1 MSTRSITM
9 VVDRSHAEDYEAG
22 FALKPQLVSDKA
34 NVHMYLHHDG
44 YPEWR
49 GIELANWI
57 KHMQDYRGFTNF
69 GDGSRIASHLVHDFH
84 YNSQYLY
91 PNVDSCDHEY
101 TWIIW
106 TGKPDVWLSAYNQYN
121 NVCEFVGT
129 PNKLIHRYKQRNMG
143 YTDWTEKFLVDNHAE
158 ENYKLNTKNNG

>member
-1 MSTRSITM
+1 MSTRAQVRFAT
-9 VVDRSHAEDYEAG
+9 REDG
-22 FALKPQLVSDKA
+22 VSFSEHPEKINA
-34 NVHMYLHHDG
+34 QFYVHHDG

-49 GIELANWI
+49 GVELANWI
-57 KHMQDYRGFTNF
+57 QHMQIDKGFNNF

-91 PNVDSCDHEY
+91 PNVDSIDHEY

-129 PNKLIHRYKQRNMG
+129 PDKLIYRYKQDNMG
-143 YTDWTEKFLVDNHAE
+143 YTNWTEKFLVDSHAE
-158 ENYKLNTKNNG
+158 ENYKLNTKYNG

>member
-1 MSTRSITM
+1 MSTRNMTLVI
-9 VVDRSHAEDYEAG
+9 DRSRAEDNEAG

-34 NVHMYLHHDG
+34 YVHMYMHHDG
-44 YPEWR
+44 YSECR
-49 GIELANWI
+49 GVELANWI
-57 KHMQDYRGFTNF
+57 QHMQDYRGFTNF

-106 TGKPDVWLSAYNQYN
+106 TGKPDVWLSAYNQYTN
-121 NVCEFVGT
+121 RCEFVGT
-129 PNKLIHRYKQRNMG
+129 TDKLINKYKQKNMG
-143 YTDWTEKFLVDNHAE
+143 YTNWTEKFLVNSHAE
-158 ENYKLNTKNNG
+158 ENYKLNTKHNG